1 MTDPGLTRRL
11 RQQGHRSGLAIGISM
26 ALAIAVLFGGFT
38 WIYVQLDPWARDFAG
53 AEPAPTQTP
62 RESASNSGGRATR
75 TPTPEEDTS
84 PEDQPAEEP
93 AATETPK
100 PESTKI
106 QAVNEDKGDFKAD
119 YQVVALE
126 PVRLR
131 SGPGVN
137 FDILVDGVEPG
148 TRLQFLN
155 EREPSQNPDAD
166 GDTEWLKFRLESG
179 EEGWIRNID
188 VSGT

>member
-26 ALAIAVLFGGFT
+26 ALAIAVLVGGFT
-38 WIYVQLDPWARDFAG
+38 WIYVQLDPFVRDFAG

-62 RESASNSGGRATR
+62 VEQAAGSGKKATK
-75 TPTPEEDTS
+75 TPTPEEVAS
-84 PEDQPAEEP
+84 DQATQEP
-93 AATETPK
+93 DATETPE
-100 PESTKI
+100 PDSTKI
-106 QAVNEDKGDFKAD
+106 QSIDGNNGDFKPD
-119 YQVVALE
+119 YQVIALE

-131 SGPGVN
+131 SGPGVS

-148 TRLQFLN
+148 TKLQFLGD
-155 EREPSQNPDAD
+155 REASKNPDAD
-166 GDTEWLKFRLESG
+166 GDTEWLKFRLEGG

-188 VSGT
+188 VGET

>member
-1 MTDPGLTRRL
+1 
-11 RQQGHRSGLAIGISM
+11 M

-84 PEDQPAEEP
+84 PEDEPTEEP
-93 AATETPK
+93 AATETPE
-100 PESTKI
+100 PESTRI
-106 QAVNEDKGDFKAD
+106 QAVEEDNGDFKPD

-137 FDILVDGVEPG
+137 FDIVVDGVPPG
-148 TRLQFLN
+148 TQLQYLDD
-155 EREPSQNPDAD
+155 REPSQNPDAD
-166 GDTEWLKFRLESG
+166 GDTEWLKFRLEG
-179 EEGWIRNID
+179 GDEGWIRNID
-188 VSGT
+188 VDET

>member
-62 RESASNSGGRATR
+62 RESASNSGDRATK
-75 TPTPEEDTS
+75 TPVPEDT
-84 PEDQPAEEP
+84 PADAQPTEDA

-100 PESTKI
+100 PESTRI
-106 QAVNEDKGDFKAD
+106 QPVDEKNGDFKAD
-119 YQVVALE
+119 YQVVSLE

-137 FDILVDGVEPG
+137 FDIVVDGVPPG
-148 TRLQFLN
+148 TQLQYLDD
-155 EREPSQNPDAD
+155 RQPSQNPDAD

-188 VSGT
+188 VGET

>member
-26 ALAIAVLFGGFT
+26 ALAIAVLIGGFT
-38 WIYVQLDPWARDFAG
+38 WIYVQLDPFVRDFAG

-62 RESASNSGGRATR
+62 VEQASGSGKKATK
-75 TPTPEEDTS
+75 TPTPEESAD
-84 PEDQPAEEP
+84 EP
-93 AATETPK
+93 AQEPDATETPK
-100 PESTKI
+100 PESTWI
-106 QAVNEDKGDFKAD
+106 QSVQEDNGDFKPD

-137 FDILVDGVEPG
+137 FDIVIDGVAPG
-148 TRLQFLN
+148 TKLQYLDD
-155 EREPSQNPDAD
+155 REDSQNPDAD
-166 GDTEWLKFRLESG
+166 GDTEWLKFRLEGG
-179 EEGWIRNID
+179 EEGWIRQID
-188 VSGT
+188 VGET